1 MKIYVTSL
9 HFNMNSKKDSNI
21 NSFLSFKCSKTYV
34 TLTLHNVT
42 IPNLESFFYNILYSI
57 KYFLSVKDHEKK
69 KIKV

>member
-42 IPNLESFFYNILYSI
+42 IPNLKNFFYIILYSI
-57 KYFLSVKDHEKK
+57 KYIFSIKEYEKK
-69 KIKV
+69 NP